1 MAARIADHP
10 PRRRRFW
17 HFFRTMWQRAA
28 NKVPPEAAPLVIA
41 HEPTNDGAVT
51 TPASETRFI
60 EKDGRQRLAYFAA
73 ERYMGQE
80 VTIVD
85 KEKPNITRRELFAY
99 IPRLLSAGRGSEA
112 PNPGAL
118 WREMLRTQP
127 TIDNKVADDW
137 AMLQT
142 NKEVISPFQ
151 LDVAMARRAEFI
163 RKEILR
169 GTFNEGF
176 AEGEMPL
183 LYRTF
188 DEYTAIDSKDPRF
201 FDKYLESDEEV

>member
-1 MAARIADHP
+1 MAVRTVAQP
-10 PRRRRFW
+10 PRRRRLW

-28 NKVPPEAAPLVIA
+28 NTVPPEAAPLVIA
-41 HEPTNDGAVT
+41 HEATNDGGVVM
-51 TPASETRFI
+51 PSSETRFI
-60 EKDGRQRLAYFAA
+60 EKEPRQRLAYFAA

-99 IPRLLSAGRGSEA
+99 IPHLLSAGRGSDA
-112 PNPGAL
+112 PNSGDL
-118 WREMLRTQP
+118 VLGMLRTQP

-137 AMLQT
+137 AMTQT
-142 NKEVISPFQ
+142 NKEVISPFL
-151 LDVAMARRAEFI
+151 LDVAMVRRAEFI

-183 LYRTF
+183 VYRTF
-188 DEYTAIDSKDPRF
+188 DDYTATDFKDPRF
-201 FDKYLESDEEV
+201 FDKYLESDEE